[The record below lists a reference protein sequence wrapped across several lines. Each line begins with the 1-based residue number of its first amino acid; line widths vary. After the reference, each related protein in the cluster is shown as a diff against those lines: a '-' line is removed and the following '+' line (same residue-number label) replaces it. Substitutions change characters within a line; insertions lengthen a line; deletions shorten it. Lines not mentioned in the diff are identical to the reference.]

1 MKILTC
7 PINGPRNITEF
18 VWGGEVKVM
27 PDVAASG
34 IYQVRLQP
42 LQGDLENRD
51 FAVNVV
57 PSEGDLAVVSSAEL
71 TRQLVGAEFTLH
83 DAADMALGSEQ
94 LAGFRMSDALLGLLV
109 IALIGC
115 WLSTLST

>member
-1 MKILTC
+1 M
-7 PINGPRNITEF
+7 
-18 VWGGEVKVM
+18 
-27 PDVAASG
+27 
-34 IYQVRLQP
+34 
-42 LQGDLENRD
+42 QGDLENRD

-71 TRQLVGAEFTLH
+71 TRQLAGAEFTLH

-109 IALIGC
+109 IALIAEQLFAYMASFHATPMRGG
-115 WLSTLST
+115 SR